1 MLHNHKKLLTY
12 TALTF
17 AVILGLNACGNG
29 KKEQTKEDTT
39 QQSEVKENLKK
50 ILNEVPK
57 PTEIPYLL
65 ESTGVEFD
73 KSLAN
78 KPAHVSKY
86 KTTNFTAA
94 VNLGVYATDIGYV
107 SVYGETQN
115 ALEYMKSVK
124 ELGDK
129 LGLTNVFDPST
140 VEKFK
145 KNLSNKDS
153 LAGIIDES
161 IKSADNYLKKNERN
175 NISSFV
181 FAGSFIEGLY
191 ISTELVATF
200 PKDLLPEDAKN
211 QLLIPLVR
219 VILKQKEP
227 LKDLIKVLQSLGEE
241 DEQVK
246 KLISDLEALAKL
258 YDDLNIEE
266 KIKNN
271 KGDFVLTDKTI
282 QSITDKVRT
291 IRNGIIG

>member
-1 MLHNHKKLLTY
+1 M
-12 TALTF
+12 TF